1 MNMYKQKFTR
11 LQNQIIRLLCVK
23 VGAQLNQREIAK
35 ILKVSP
41 TAVAKSLHL
50 LEEDKLIKLQKL
62 GTMNLKL
69 VELNRDNVKSIFLK
83 RTENLKMIYES
94 GIVEFLYESFPG
106 GVIILFGSYSK
117 GEDTIK
123 SDIDI
128 AIIGSKEKHLDLEE
142 FERKLGRLINLNFY
156 DSINSIDKYLKS
168 NIVNGIV
175 LVGSIEL

>member
-106 GVIILFGSYSK
+106 CVIILFGSYSK

-128 AIIGSKEKHLDLEE
+128 AIVGSKGKYLDLGE
-142 FERKLGRLINLNFY
+142 FERKLGRPINLNFY
-156 DSINSIDKYLKS
+156 DSIKSIDKYLKS

>member
-1 MNMYKQKFTR
+1 MDIYKQNFTK
-11 LQNQIIRLLCVK
+11 LQNQIIRLLCIK
-23 VGAQLNQREIAK
+23 VGTQLNQREIAR

-50 LEEDKLIKLQKL
+50 LESEGLIKLQKL
-62 GTMNLKL
+62 GAMNLKL

-94 GIVEFLYESFPG
+94 GIGEFLYESFPG
-106 GVIILFGSYSK
+106 TVIILFGSYSK
-117 GEDTIK
+117 GEDTTK

-128 AIIGSKEKHLDLEE
+128 AIIGTKAKYSDLGE
-142 FERKLGRLINLNFY
+142 FERKLGRPINLNFY
-156 DSINSIDKYLKS
+156 DSIGSIDKYLKC

-175 LVGSIEL
+175 LFGSIEL